1 MITFPRKELKS
12 TPPKGARR
20 KGQALFCVHVYQ
32 LLPRE
37 CGDSSYRVIT
47 LFGLMLADVSET
59 RTSIMT

>member
-1 MITFPRKELKS
+1 MITFPRKELKT

-20 KGQALFCVHVYQ
+20 ERQALFCVHVYQ

-47 LFGLMLADVSET
+47 LFGLMLADVSEP